1 MSADRYT
8 LDTNVLVYAVER
20 SEGWKHELAV
30 EIVNRSIDRPCVL
43 TLQALA
49 EFVAVI
55 SRKRIDERPFAIG
68 QARDWLSLFPV
79 TAATRHAFTAALGAF
94 EAGQVALWDALL
106 LATAKEAGCTIAL
119 SENMHDG
126 GTLLGMTIRNP
137 FRAGGPAKDLQAL
150 LGVL

>member
-20 SEGWKHELAV
+20 SESWKHELAV
-30 EIVNRSIDRPCVL
+30 EIVNRSIDRPCTL

-49 EFVAVI
+49 EFIAVI
-55 SRKRIDERPFAIG
+55 SRKRPDERPFAIE

-79 TAATRHAFTAALGAF
+79 TAASIDAFRAALSAF

-119 SENMHDG
+119 SENMQDG
-126 GTLLGMTIRNP
+126 GRFLGITVRNP
-137 FRAGGPAKDLQAL
+137 FDAGGLGELEEL
-150 LGVL
+150 LGRG